1 MNKSLVTPQYTPN
14 HNDAKNSKNIRGLKE
29 NKCSIQFW
37 NNLRGTATNGSAI
50 STLNTPLPPET
61 NAIE

>member
-14 HNDAKNSKNIRGLKE
+14 HNDAKNSKDIRGLKE
-29 NKCSIQFW
+29 NKCSIKFW

-50 STLNTPLPPET
+50 STLKHPLT
-61 NAIE
+61 SRDKCH